1 MQKNRKQQL
10 LEFLESEPNDTF
22 LKYALA
28 LEYIKEKNYEQAETL
43 LNEVLTLD
51 ETYLAAYYQLGK
63 INEKEQNNEKAI
75 EIYAEGMKQAQIK
88 GDKHTYEELRF
99 AAADL
104 DDSFGEEI

>member
-28 LEYIKEKNYEQAETL
+28 LEYIKEENYEQAKTA

-51 ETYLAAYYQLGK
+51 KTYLAAYYQLGK
-63 INEKEQNNEKAI
+63 IYEKHQNNNKAV
-75 EIYAEGMKQAQIK
+75 EIYAEGMKQAQTK
-88 GDKHTYEELRF
+88 GDKHAYEELRF
-99 AAADL
+99 AAAGL
-104 DDSFGEEI
+104 DDSFEDEI